1 MPTYAVNTLL
11 KGALQNIGRS
21 SFQGERVRQTQ
32 IPPPKKKTKNKI
44 KTKPKTQ
51 QHFNKN
57 TMSCLNV

>member
-32 IPPPKKKTKNKI
+32 IPPPKKDQKQNQNKTKN
-44 KTKPKTQ
+44 TTT
-51 QHFNKN
+51 F
-57 TMSCLNV
+57 